1 MASAGLWFWVRPWQ
15 CLWQPMSAV
24 LTPSMCCFQLRPLS
38 AMLWLAFPCACAYL
52 PLPAAAPAP
61 KVVPNARAAA
71 NVRLTELGA
80 PARDDPLLGD
90 ATLFQRGTF
99 TWALP

>member
-1 MASAGLWFWVRPWQ
+1 MFMAAYVRRTNPFY
-15 CLWQPMSAV
+15 V
-24 LTPSMCCFQLRPLS
+24 LLPAQASFSSLACVPLRSRL
-38 AMLWLAFPCACAYL
+38 LA
-52 PLPAAAPAP
+52 LPAAAPAP

-71 NVRLTELGA
+71 NVRLTGLGA

>member
-1 MASAGLWFWVRPWQ
+1 MFMAAYVRRTNPFY
-15 CLWQPMSAV
+15 V
-24 LTPSMCCFQLRPLS
+24 LLPAQASFSSLACVPLR
-38 AMLWLAFPCACAYL
+38 L